1 MELHQLRYASCVARL
16 GSVGKAAEELYISKQ
31 AISKAIRSLEGE
43 LGFVIFDREEGM
55 RLTDE
60 GRKLILHADA
70 VLRELGEIDLLA
82 SARTSASSSREAL
95 RVAFKSFPLDYLFF
109 NGENETFALVSE
121 FVARTPGCELA
132 TFKLSDA
139 ATLKAVQE
147 GLVDVGFVQGEY
159 KREGIKS
166 VPVSMMETRAI
177 TLEGNPLCEKA
188 PLAVGDLKGV
198 PVRSP
203 FDFDL
208 FTNRF
213 IARCQS
219 SGFEPRFHEVPLDDE
234 SIDAFCRA
242 GGVHLQ
248 PYAPAMKAKFP
259 QCVFMPFR
267 PQDRDD
273 LPLCMVY
280 DERSIGPLALKLVNF
295 VRGNV
300 RVR

>member
-16 GSVGKAAEELYISKQ
+16 GSVGKAAEELYVSKQ
-31 AISKAIRSLEGE
+31 AVSKAIRSLEHE
-43 LGFVIFDREEGM
+43 LGFAIFDREGGM

-60 GRKLILHADA
+60 GRELVRHADA

-82 SARTSASSSREAL
+82 NARSGASAACEPL

-109 NGENETFALVSE
+109 NKENEAFALVDE
-121 FVARTPGCELA
+121 FVARTPGCELV

-139 ATLKAVQE
+139 ATLTAVQE
-147 GLVDVGFVQGEY
+147 GSVDVGFVQGEY
-159 KREGIKS
+159 KREGVKS
-166 VPVSMMETRAI
+166 VPVSMMETRVI
-177 TLEGNPLCEKA
+177 TLGGNPLREKA
-188 PLAVGDLKGV
+188 PLAVEDLRNV

-208 FTNRF
+208 FTNQF
-213 IARCQS
+213 IVRCRS
-219 SGFEPRFHEVPLDDE
+219 CGFEPRFREVPLDDE

-248 PYAPAMKAKFP
+248 PYAPAMEARFP

-273 LPLCMVY
+273 LPLRMVY
-280 DERSIGPLALKLVNF
+280 DERSLGPLALKLVNF
-295 VRGNV
+295 VRSSV
-300 RVR
+300 RAR